1 MTPLSWDASEYA
13 RPAQASSAAS
23 TATGRGVRI
32 AVIDSGVHAAHPH
45 VGGVAGGIAF
55 STDGRAHED
64 FVDRLGHGT
73 AVIAAIK
80 EKAPDAEIYA
90 VKVFDRALATS
101 VITLVRAIDWAI
113 AHHMHVVNLSLGTP
127 NPAHD
132 EVMRDAARRA
142 DFSDVRIV
150 SAHPAGTQRWL
161 PGALPGVVGVDVD
174 WDCPRDHYALIDAE
188 PTVAFRA
195 SGYPRDIPGVSR
207 EQNLKGVSFA
217 VANMTGFVAR
227 ALQGSPAVTFH
238 ELVTRLRSAALPA
251 QADSE
256 HAV

>member
-1 MTPLSWDASEYA
+1 M
-13 RPAQASSAAS
+13 R
-23 TATGRGVRI
+23 V

-55 STDGRAHED
+55 AIDGRTHDD

-80 EKAPDAEIYA
+80 EKAPDADIYA

-101 VITLVRAIDWAI
+101 IMTLVRAIDWAV
-113 AHHMHVVNLSLGTP
+113 AQQMHVINLSLGTT

-142 DFSDVRIV
+142 DAANVRIV
-150 SAHPAGTQRWL
+150 SAHPAGEQRWL

-174 WDCPRDHYALIDAE
+174 WNLPRDCYAISSDGGGNGDAE
-188 PTVAFRA
+188 SATTATTITFRA

-217 VANMTGFVAR
+217 VANMTGLVAR
-227 ALQGSPAVTFH
+227 VLQGSPNATFDQ
-238 ELVTRLRSAALPA
+238 LVARLRAAASPRASARDL
-251 QADSE
+251 
-256 HAV
+256 